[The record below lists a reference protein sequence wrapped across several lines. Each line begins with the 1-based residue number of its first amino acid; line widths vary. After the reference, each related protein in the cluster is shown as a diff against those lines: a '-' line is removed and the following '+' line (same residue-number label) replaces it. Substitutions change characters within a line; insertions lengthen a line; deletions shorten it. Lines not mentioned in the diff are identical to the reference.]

1 MKKIEQELIEL
12 NQKRQSEQDEIL
24 NLKMQLED
32 EKKKLPTV
40 EIREKEI
47 IKIEEKCRKCSKT
60 EYQTKLISLHGLTV
74 GALVY
79 GILITVISAAK
90 NNLLINDCK
99 SFCLQVQGFIEYIL
113 KSVNK
118 WVIGVSNGICN
129 KCLYYILWIM
139 IVAII
144 AYLAY
149 RTILILKNKSWTFCN
164 PYAYS
169 ILLIDL
175 IFVVFGGEYI
185 KRMLKVNL
193 IWFAVEMYFIYITFR
208 VVIYIIKCTCGKY

>member
-1 MKKIEQELIEL
+1 MTEL

-24 NLKMQLED
+24 NLKMQLEA
-32 EKKKLPTV
+32 EKKKLPTI

-79 GILITVISAAK
+79 SILITVVSAAQ

-99 SFCLQVQGFIEYIL
+99 SFCSQVQGFIEYIL
-113 KSVNK
+113 KCVNK
-118 WVIGVSNGICN
+118 WVIGVSNGLCN
-129 KCLYYILWIM
+129 NSLYYVLWIM

-149 RTILILKNKSWTFCN
+149 RTILILKNKSWTFWN

-175 IFVVFGGEYI
+175 VFVVFGGEYI
-185 KRMLKVNL
+185 KRMFEVNL
-193 IWFAVEMYFIYITFR
+193 VWFAISLYCAYMFIR
-208 VVIYIIKCTCGKY
+208 GIYEIRRFVC

>member
-24 NLKMQLED
+24 NLKMQLEA

-79 GILITVISAAK
+79 GILITVISATK

-118 WVIGVSNGICN
+118 WVIGVSNGLCN

-139 IVAII
+139 VVAII
-144 AYLAY
+144 VYMVY
-149 RTILILKNKSWTFCN
+149 RIMFLLKNKSWIFWN
-164 PYAYS
+164 HYAYS

-175 IFVVFGGEYI
+175 VIVVFGGEYI
-185 KRMLKVNL
+185 KRMIEVNL
-193 IWFAVEMYFIYITFR
+193 IWLAISLYCAYMIIRGIYEIRRF
-208 VVIYIIKCTCGKY
+208 VC

>member
-1 MKKIEQELIEL
+1 MKKIEQEVIEL

-24 NLKMQLED
+24 NLKMQLEA
-32 EKKKLPTV
+32 EKKKLPTI

-79 GILITVISAAK
+79 GILITVISAAQ

-118 WVIGVSNGICN
+118 WVIGVSNGLCN

-149 RTILILKNKSWTFCN
+149 RTILILKNKSWTFWN
-164 PYAYS
+164 PYTYS
-169 ILLIDL
+169 ILLFDL
-175 IFVVFGGEYI
+175 VFVVFGGEYI
-185 KRMLKVNL
+185 KRMFEVNL
-193 IWFAVEMYFIYITFR
+193 IWLAISLYCAYMIIRGIYEIRRF
-208 VVIYIIKCTCGKY
+208 VC